1 MPLSP
6 SASPASRPNKAE
18 RAAAE
23 RAAYDAGVFVN
34 CPFDDGYK
42 PLFNATVFAV
52 LDCGFEPRCALQVY
66 DSGQV
71 RIDKIM
77 KLIEGC
83 RYGVHDISRTEL
95 DAVNQLPRF
104 NMPLELGI
112 FLGAQRFGAGKHKD
126 KNCLVL
132 DREPYRY
139 QKFISDIAGQDI
151 SAHGGAVEKVIG
163 IVRDW
168 LSTSAG
174 GRPLPGG
181 AAIAGRFATFNAE
194 LPTIAGAFDLKVEEL
209 TFSNYVN
216 IASGWLKR
224 DLVNATDP
232 AA

>member
-1 MPLSP
+1 MPSSR
-6 SASPASRPNKAE
+6 SASVSSRAE
-18 RAAAE
+18 RAAAD
-23 RAAYDAGVFVN
+23 RLTYDAGVFVN

-77 KLIEGC
+77 ELIEGC
-83 RYGVHDISRTEL
+83 RFGIHDISRTEL
-95 DAVNQLPRF
+95 DPVNGLPQF

-112 FLGAQRFGAGKHKD
+112 FLGAQRFGSGKHRE

-151 SAHGGAVEKVIG
+151 AAHGGAVDRVSS
-163 IVRDW
+163 V
-168 LSTSAG
+168 SY
-174 GRPLPGG
+174 
-181 AAIAGRFATFNAE
+181 AT
-194 LPTIAGAFDLKVEEL
+194 G
-209 TFSNYVN
+209 
-216 IASGWLKR
+216 
-224 DLVNATDP
+224 
-232 AA
+232 

>member
-1 MPLSP
+1 MPSSP
-6 SASPASRPNKAE
+6 DASPASRPSKAE
-18 RAAAE
+18 HAAAE

-112 FLGAQRFGAGKHKD
+112 FLGAQRLGRGRQREKGR
-126 KNCLVL
+126 LIL

-139 QKFISDIAGQDI
+139 QRFISDIAGQDVA
-151 SAHGGAVEKVIG
+151 AHGGELARLIG

-168 LSTSAG
+168 LGATAG
-174 GRPLPGG
+174 RLLPGG
-181 AAIAGRFATFNAE
+181 AAVATRFAAFSVE
-194 LPTIAGAFDLKVEEL
+194 LPGLVAAVGLRPEEL
-209 TFSNYVN
+209 TFTDYATAV
-216 IASGWLKR
+216 AEWLRR
-224 DLVNATDP
+224 DLAELGDP
-232 AA
+232 LA